1 MKGFLRIISV
11 VLSIA
16 LLLTCTV
23 TVAYATGGET
33 ACVSVKTAKSTYACK
48 DSFDVTLNVSTNYN
62 SIAMRWF
69 VLYSKNVFELVGDDG
84 NFTVTEDF
92 SAVGGN
98 SSYNFTGNV
107 TYPEGY
113 SSSDYSIAVIQ
124 WVGGGEN
131 LAVYNNPSSLD
142 CFKFTLKVK
151 EGVSEGTQGKI
162 FIPSNSSYY
171 DAALADATNASTYY
185 KATNLS
191 CTFVDASVTVKEHI
205 APQLKKVDGSDTVID
220 ETDSLVYG
228 FTGGLFSESDFKKYI
243 YAIGDDT
250 EYEIVPTQ
258 FGYGTGTKINLV
270 QEGKIVKTYTVIF
283 FGDGNGDSVFDE
295 SDIILMGLINAYLLF
310 PEDEDPMNI
319 ALDVQKDT
327 VVDESDMII
336 AYLVNAFLG
345 EINQTNAE
353 YVQF

>member
-1 MKGFLRIISV
+1 M
-11 VLSIA
+11 
-16 LLLTCTV
+16 
-23 TVAYATGGET
+23 
-33 ACVSVKTAKSTYACK
+33 
-48 DSFDVTLNVSTNYN
+48 
-62 SIAMRWF
+62 
-69 VLYSKNVFELVGDDG
+69 
-84 NFTVTEDF
+84 
-92 SAVGGN
+92 
-98 SSYNFTGNV
+98 
-107 TYPEGY
+107 
-113 SSSDYSIAVIQ
+113 
-124 WVGGGEN
+124 
-131 LAVYNNPSSLD
+131 
-142 CFKFTLKVK
+142 
-151 EGVSEGTQGKI
+151 
-162 FIPSNSSYY
+162 
-171 DAALADATNASTYY
+171 
-185 KATNLS
+185 
-191 CTFVDASVTVKEHI
+191 TVKEHI